1 MDGGAQPLTAEESA
15 VARAAGPAATGP
27 VPYTS
32 PGRGADVRRWW
43 HWGLAILLG
52 SLFAGIALWAV
63 WPGSVLGPGFAVGNG
78 RIEATETDIS
88 TKLAGRIDSILV
100 VEGQEV
106 HAGEVVAIMDAQSLR
121 AQLAEAEAQL
131 QHARTAADTAN
142 AIVAQRVSEKVTAQ
156 AMVVQRQAQMI
167 ASQKRFS
174 RTQTLAAE
182 EALSQQQLDDDRAT
196 MQSAESAVAA
206 TRSQVL
212 SAQAAIDAAKSMVLE
227 ALANIAAAQASQ
239 VRIAA
244 DLEDLS
250 LKAPRDG
257 RIQYLIAEVSEVLP
271 AGGKVLSEVDLT
283 DVYMS
288 FFLPTRDAGRVALG
302 AEARLVFDAAPDFVI
317 PARISFVAN
326 VAQFTPKTVET
337 TSEREKFMFRVK
349 ARIDPGLLRRYQALV
364 KTGIPGQAYVQLDPS
379 AVWPAV
385 LQIRLPQ

>member
-1 MDGGAQPLTAEESA
+1 
-15 VARAAGPAATGP
+15 
-27 VPYTS
+27 
-32 PGRGADVRRWW
+32 
-43 HWGLAILLG
+43 
-52 SLFAGIALWAV
+52 
-63 WPGSVLGPGFAVGNG
+63 LGPGFAVGNG

-257 RIQYLIAEVSEVLP
+257 RIQYRIAEVSEVLP

-288 FFLPTRDAGRVALG
+288 FFLPTRDAGRLALG

-337 TSEREKFMFRVK
+337 TSEREKLMFRVK